1 MRSILRLWQDIVAE
15 RGLQSAGNEQVEQ
28 HPAGAPLP

>member
-1 MRSILRLWQDIVAE
+1 VAE